1 MSPRPPFLAKLWLT
15 WQQQMSFV
23 LTPGDFF
30 LTLLIGNNLQAVL
43 MTTLRT
49 SLSAMSGLIS

>member
-1 MSPRPPFLAKLWLT
+1 MSLRPPFLAKLWLT